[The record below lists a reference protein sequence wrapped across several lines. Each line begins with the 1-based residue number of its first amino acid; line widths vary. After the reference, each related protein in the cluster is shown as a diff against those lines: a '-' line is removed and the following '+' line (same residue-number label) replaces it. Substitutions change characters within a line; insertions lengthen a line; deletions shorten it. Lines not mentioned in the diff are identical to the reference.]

1 MLLAERVIRADR
13 IAEGL
18 GRPTFAASAPGDPDR
33 LYITEKET
41 GQIFLLDL
49 ASGQRSVFFDVPA
62 SEMTSGTRGSQGL
75 LGLAFHP
82 DFEQNGRIFLSL
94 NNEHG
99 FNTEVAEIVDGQLKT
114 IIEIPRTNPI
124 HNAGW
129 IGFGP
134 DGLLYIPTGDSGGF
148 DLMDPENAAQN
159 VNDLR
164 GKLLRIDVDSDAFP
178 GDPVRNYAIPAGNP
192 FDDEIF
198 AVGLRNPWRASFDRA
213 TGDLYIGNVGEFF
226 REEIEYLPA
235 GTGAGTNFGWRVM
248 EGSRP
253 TGYPQEGNPPAFD
266 PSFRAPLLEYE
277 HGSGAMQ
284 GRSITGGYVYR
295 GPGAEK
301 GEYFFADFVSNHLWT
316 VRVENGQAVN
326 WRNRD
331 ADLQVNG
338 GRFDQIASFAED
350 GHGRLYAIGLD
361 GEIFRLTM
369 DPEPQPQPA
378 PAAPPAEAQP
388 APHDDSDG
396 EEIVQFAVIVG
407 AAAMFGAF
415 FF

>member
-1 MLLAERVIRADR
+1 MIRADR
-13 IAEGL
+13 IAAGL
-18 GRPTFAASAPGDPDR
+18 GSPTFAASAPGDPDR

-49 ASGQRSVFFDVPA
+49 ATGERSVFFDVPA

-82 DFEQNGRIFLSL
+82 DFAQNGRTFLSL

-99 FNTEVAEIVDGQLKT
+99 FNTEVAEIVNGTLRT
-114 IIEIPRTNPI
+114 VIEIPRTNPI

-159 VNDLR
+159 INDLR
-164 GKLLRIDVDSDAFP
+164 GKLLRIDVDADAFAD
-178 GDPVRNYAIPAGNP
+178 DPVRNYSVPDDNAFVNAPGL
-192 FDDEIF
+192 DEIF
-198 AVGLRNPWRASFDRA
+198 AIGLRNPWRASFDRA
-213 TGDLYIGNVGEFF
+213 TGDLYIGNVGEFH
-226 REEIEYLPA
+226 REEIEYLPS

-248 EGSRP
+248 EGTRP

-266 PSFRAPLLEYE
+266 PSLRPPLLEYE
-277 HGSGAMQ
+277 HVAGDFG

-295 GPGAEK
+295 GPGAEQ
-301 GEYFFADFVSNHLWT
+301 GEYFFADFVNHNFWS
-316 VRVENGQAVN
+316 VRVENGQAVG
-326 WRNRD
+326 WRNRE
-331 ADLQVNG
+331 AELQVNG
-338 GRFDQIASFAED
+338 GTFNNIASFAED
-350 GHGRLYAIGLD
+350 GHGRLYALGLD
-361 GEIFRLTM
+361 GELFLLTM
-369 DPEPQPQPA
+369 DPEPQPVQESA
-378 PAAPPAEAQP
+378 P
-388 APHDDSDG
+388 APHDDNDG

>member
-1 MLLAERVIRADR
+1 MIRADL
-13 IAEGL
+13 IANGL
-18 GRPTFAASAPGDPDR
+18 GRPTFAASAPGDPNR

-49 ASGQRSVFFDVPA
+49 ASGARSVFFDVPA

-82 DFEQNGRIFLSL
+82 DFQQNGRVFLSL
-94 NNEHG
+94 NNEQG
-99 FNTEVAEIVDGQLKT
+99 FNTEVAEIVGGELRT
-114 IIEIPRTNPI
+114 VIEIPRTNPI

-134 DGLLYIPTGDSGGF
+134 DGYLYIPTGDSGGF

-159 VNDLR
+159 LNDLR
-164 GKLLRIDVDSDAFP
+164 GKLLRIDVDNDAFV
-178 GDPVRNYAIPAGNP
+178 DDAQRNYAIPAGNP

-198 AVGLRNPWRASFDRA
+198 ALGLRNPWRASFDRA

-248 EGSRP
+248 EGTRP
-253 TGYPQEGNPPAFD
+253 TGYPQDGNPPAFD
-266 PSFRAPLLEYE
+266 PSFRPPLLEYE
-277 HGSGAMQ
+277 HVAGEFG

-295 GPGAEK
+295 GPGAEQ
-301 GEYFFADFVSNHLWT
+301 GEYFFADFVNHNFWS
-316 VRVENGQAVN
+316 VRVENGRAVD
-326 WRNRD
+326 WRNRE

-338 GRFDQIASFAED
+338 GTFNNIASFAED
-350 GHGRLYAIGLD
+350 GHGRLYAVGLD
-361 GEIFRLTM
+361 GELFRLTM
-369 DPEPQPQPA
+369 DEAAEPPSPVDPSPSA
-378 PAAPPAEAQP
+378 RESVT
-388 APHDDSDG
+388 APHDDNDG
-396 EEIVQFAVIVG
+396 EELVELAVIVG

-415 FF
+415 FL